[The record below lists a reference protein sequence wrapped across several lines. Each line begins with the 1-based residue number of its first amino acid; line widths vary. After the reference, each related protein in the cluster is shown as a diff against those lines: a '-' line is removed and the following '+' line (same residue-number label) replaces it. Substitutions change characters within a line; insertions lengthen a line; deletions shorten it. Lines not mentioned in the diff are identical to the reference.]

1 MRYGCR
7 LPCLFLSLYLSQ
19 TASRYGAL
27 IGGERVEETEELAI
41 FPGSSHSENGI
52 SAGAQEA
59 QGKRVRSV
67 KHKIVRQAD
76 YRAQHILALPGCVC
90 PFDIKAFSP
99 TVMLRYPQ
107 ISPGMHTDWTC
118 LGSLAFGQVSR
129 SSSFLFPALSL
140 HYMSVLM
147 VASPE
152 SALLV
157 NVCIQNPISRTIII
171 PLTHEFF
178 SLFTPPT
185 NRVSSHPQG

>member
-7 LPCLFLSLYLSQ
+7 LPCLFLSSYLSQ

-27 IGGERVEETEELAI
+27 IGERGEETEELAI
-41 FPGSSHSENGI
+41 FPGSSDSENGI

-90 PFDIKAFSP
+90 PFDVKAFSP

-107 ISPGMHTDWTC
+107 SN
-118 LGSLAFGQVSR
+118 LGCTQIGHAWEAWPLGRLAGILFPVSSTFPPLNVSSHGGFPR
-129 SSSFLFPALSL
+129 SSSSCECLYSK
-140 HYMSVLM
+140 
-147 VASPE
+147 
-152 SALLV
+152 
-157 NVCIQNPISRTIII
+157 
-171 PLTHEFF
+171 
-178 SLFTPPT
+178 
-185 NRVSSHPQG
+185 SHS